1 MASPYPILRTQAMD
15 SSLTNKIL
23 CTGPPAPETMDAG
36 SLFIRGHLAPQST
49 FKCSAQDTHQQGRW
63 CQQAHS

>member
-23 CTGPPAPETMDAG
+23 GMGPPTPGTMDAG
-36 SLFIRGHLAPQST
+36 QPFHPRSPGPTVNFQMLST
-49 FKCSAQDTHQQGRW
+49 DTHQQGRW